1 MSLPPTLL
9 RTLALHG
16 ALAFAPVTWAQAPRP
31 APTWSSALFVELSSA
46 WVPYANNVPLMAS
59 LGLRFADV
67 HEVWARAGYMPVGDD
82 AGHGFGALGYRA
94 ALRPRRVVRPLV
106 GGLFAALPAT
116 CAHDDAGNP
125 VCTGDPLFVL
135 AATGGVRF
143 EPAQWFGVSAT
154 LALGIDSY
162 PNPFGMI
169 ELAATFALP
178 LS

>member
-1 MSLPPTLL
+1 MRRPAAPLQPLVLL
-9 RTLALHG
+9 G
-16 ALAFAPVTWAQAPRP
+16 AFIATPAASAQTPRP
-31 APTWSSALFVELSSA
+31 ARAWSSAVFVELSSS
-46 WVPYANNVPLMAS
+46 WVPYANDVPLMAS
-59 LGLRFADV
+59 VGLRFADV

-82 AGHGFGALGYRA
+82 AGYGFGAVGYRA
-94 ALRPRRVVRPLV
+94 ALRPRRAVRPLV

-116 CAHDDAGNP
+116 CTHDDAGRP
-125 VCTGDPLFVL
+125 RCTSDPLFVL

-143 EPAQWFGVSAT
+143 EPVPWLGLSAT
-154 LALGIDSY
+154 LALGLDSY